1 MLPVLESTSSSS
13 LNFSLPA
20 SMSTIYPLQTC
31 MSSTSGRYTTLGIAI
46 TSCLL
51 VLPFCMLVLCHGL
64 QRWQE
69 QHSNKILSNFHVF
82 TYHLAAIEITGIF
95 GYIIIFCGAETNL
108 PLLMEIGNLLCLFTS
123 MGQMFF
129 HFFTILERY
138 LAVIH
143 PITYRTLTEA
153 KVIRIRNVV
162 IGCVLAL
169 SFAVP
174 FMSYLSGPVPIVIT
188 TLIVMLYF
196 VVFKFLSLSVVC
208 ALTDKGPGRDVGTTK
223 RVGPKLRAFYSIL
236 IILGVLFLRF
246 VGHLIVV
253 IFFIFSYLGKTGPC
267 AFVLAEFWLGL
278 PCNLVLPLLYL
289 HKAGKLRCCKR
300 HNQSGK
306 CIH

>member
-20 SMSTIYPLQTC
+20 PMSTIYALQTC
-31 MSSTSGRYTTLGIAI
+31 MSSTSGRYTILGFAI

-64 QRWQE
+64 QRWRE
-69 QHSNKILSNFHVF
+69 QHSNKILRNFHVF

-95 GYIIIFCGAETNL
+95 GYIIFFCGAETNL
-108 PLLMEIGNLLCLFTS
+108 PLLMEIGNLLCVFTS

-162 IGCVLAL
+162 IGCALAL

-174 FMSYLSGPVPIVIT
+174 FISYLSGPVPIVIT

-196 VVFKFLSLSVVC
+196 VVFMFLSLSVVC

-223 RVGPKLRAFYSIL
+223 RVGPKLRAFYSLL

-253 IFFIFSYLGKTGPC
+253 IFLVFSYLWKTGPC
-267 AFVLAEFWLGL
+267 AFVLAEFWFGL
-278 PCNLVLPLLYL
+278 PSNLVLPLLYL
-289 HKAGKLRCCKR
+289 HKARKLRCCKR

>member
-13 LNFSLPA
+13 LNVSLPA
-20 SMSTIYPLQTC
+20 SMSTFYPLQTC
-31 MSSTSGRYTTLGIAI
+31 MSSTSGRYTILGFAI

-64 QRWQE
+64 QRWRQ

-82 TYHLAAIEITGIF
+82 TYHLAAIEITGIC
-95 GYIIIFCGAETNL
+95 GYIIFFCGAETNL
-108 PLLMEIGNLLCLFTS
+108 PLLMEIGDLLCMFTS

-153 KVIRIRNVV
+153 KAIRIRNVV
-162 IGCVLAL
+162 IGCALAL

-174 FMSYLSGPVPIVIT
+174 FISYFSGPVPIVIT
-188 TLIVMLYF
+188 TLMVMLYF

-208 ALTDKGPGRDVGTTK
+208 ALTDKGPGREVGTTE
-223 RVGPKLRAFYSIL
+223 RVGPKRAFYCIL
-236 IILGVLFLRF
+236 IILGVLSVRF
-246 VGHLIVV
+246 VGHLFVV
-253 IFFIFSYLGKTGPC
+253 IFLIFSYLGKTGRC
-267 AFVLAEFWLGL
+267 AFVLTELWFGL
-278 PCNLVLPLLYL
+278 PSNLVLPLLYL

-306 CIH
+306 CIQ